1 MQTNTMYSIL
11 GYSVSSTELLL
22 AGAALLFL
30 AACLLIFRRRQR
42 VVLDRSFMT
51 DELMAHLA
59 HIADSLD
66 RLAARPPDRIIVQ
79 APPQAET
86 PAQQPPAEEPRTIPY
101 SIFGREIFP
110 SH

>member
-1 MQTNTMYSIL
+1 MNAELKKISL
-11 GYSVSSTELLL
+11 ELLI
-22 AGAALLFL
+22 AGAVLLFL

-66 RLAARPPDRIIVQ
+66 RLAARPTDRIVV
-79 APPQAET
+79 
-86 PAQQPPAEEPRTIPY
+86 QPPAQAEAAAQEPPEEAPRTIPY
-101 SIFGREIFP
+101 SIFGRDISQ

>member
-11 GYSVSSTELLL
+11 GYSVSSTELLI
-22 AGAALLFL
+22 AGAVLLFL

-66 RLAARPPDRIIVQ
+66 RLAARRN
-79 APPQAET
+79 
-86 PAQQPPAEEPRTIPY
+86 
-101 SIFGREIFP
+101 
-110 SH
+110 